1 MLGTVTILKSPF
13 ISSAVSPLVAPKPAK
28 VTVSFIAAPCAL
40 AVVTVIVPELCTVV
54 TVAFICVGAATATVG
69 AVVGDPDGYITKD
82 GQWAAVPFGN
92 SDAKLAIINNGKIV
106 HTARNYS
113 SALTYIKKQISAGK
127 KRRKKK

>member
-1 MLGTVTILKSPF
+1 MSQSPEDYRKF
-13 ISSAVSPLVAPKPAK
+13 YKPQNRKLLSP
-28 VTVSFIAAPCAL
+28 
-40 AVVTVIVPELCTVV
+40 
-54 TVAFICVGAATATVG
+54 
-69 AVVGDPDGYITKD
+69 VVGDPDGYVTKD

-92 SDAKLAIINNGKIV
+92 SDAKLAIINNGKVV